1 MVHARFCQNKKILKF
16 LCCIHDTTSCRASMN
31 ATISVIVAT
40 YNRKAMVRR
49 LLDSCALLES
59 RCPLEFIIV
68 DDCSDDGTGSLIEDW
83 KKTHAA
89 VDLTCIRLTAR
100 SGPAKA
106 RNAGIARAQGTLIAF
121 TDSDC
126 TVDPHWIEHLHT
138 WLIDHPGQ
146 VGVGGRVL
154 PMDNDVYSCYNTLFH
169 VLEPS
174 AKEPRSLVGANFMVW
189 KQPVIEVGM
198 FDDWFSLP
206 GGEETALCMKL
217 WSRGYRFG
225 FQPAAIVWHEYRHSL
240 RAFIRT
246 FLTYGAGERI
256 LFENRLAEYLRS
268 GEYPEK
274 AGGVL
279 ARRHP
284 VSFRISFLIGVLVH
298 TVLQASSLRSVPLS
312 PVRRIQ
318 LFGLSII
325 HHLGYHLGRGTF
337 SGALGTE
344 VQRYLRNNP
353 GCLVTPNPGTNP
365 GPPLIEISGDT
376 VPEYLRPGRSTDAT
390 VTVKNT
396 SPSHWVSMEF
406 LIELSDGRGEPLV
419 FRSAQPL
426 PLLLAPGAESVY
438 SFRFMVPAQH
448 TSLPVIITLVSPAGR
463 PVSAPTGK
471 KILVVSPDHH
481 PDAEILDRH
490 FPQTLVV
497 GEQVSVSIRLRN
509 TGNVTWSEKN
519 QIRLGSVGDAGGTG
533 ALFGDIRIR
542 LPADVRIPPGA
553 EAGFTFRITAP
564 ERPGTYPV
572 RYRMVWENTSWFGEV
587 IEQSIQV
594 QAG

>member
-1 MVHARFCQNKKILKF
+1 
-16 LCCIHDTTSCRASMN
+16 MN
-31 ATISVIVAT
+31 APISVIVAT
-40 YNRKAMVRR
+40 YNRREMVLR

-68 DDCSDDGTGSLIEDW
+68 DDCSDDGTGSLVEDW
-83 KKTHAA
+83 KKTHPS
-89 VDLTCIRLTAR
+89 VDLTCLRLTAR
-100 SGPAKA
+100 SGPARA

-146 VGVGGRVL
+146 VGAGGRVL
-154 PMDNDVYSCYNTLFH
+154 PMDDDVYSCYNTLFH
-169 VLEPS
+169 VLEP
-174 AKEPRSLVGANFMVW
+174 AGKEPRTLVGANFMVK
-189 KQPVIEVGM
+189 KQPVVEVGM
-198 FDDWFSLP
+198 FDEWFSLP

-217 WSRGYRFG
+217 WNRGYRFG
-225 FQPAAIVWHEYRHSL
+225 FQPEAIVWHDYRHSL

-246 FLTYGAGERI
+246 FLHYGAGERI
-256 LFENRLAEYLRS
+256 LFENRLGEYLCS
-268 GEYPEK
+268 MEYPEK

-284 VSFRISFLIGVLVH
+284 VSFRISFLLGVLVH

-318 LFGLSII
+318 LFGLSAI

-353 GCLVTPNPGTNP
+353 GCLVSPGDGTNP
-365 GPPLIEISGDT
+365 GSSLLEISAET
-376 VPEYLRPGRSTDAT
+376 VPEYLHPGRSTDAT

-396 SPSHWVSMEF
+396 SHSRWVSMEF
-406 LIELSDGRGEPLV
+406 LIELSGGSAEPPL

-426 PLLLAPGAESVY
+426 PLLLAPGSESVY
-438 SFRFMVPAQH
+438 SFRFVVPEQH
-448 TSLPVIITLVSPAGR
+448 TSLPVSITLVSPAGR
-463 PVSAPTGK
+463 PVSAPSGK
-471 KILVVSPDHH
+471 KMLVVSPAHR

-490 FPQTLVV
+490 FPRTLSP
-497 GEQVSVSIRLRN
+497 GEPAAVSIRLRN

-533 ALFGDIRIR
+533 ALFGDIRIP

-564 ERPGTYPV
+564 DRPGTYEV
-572 RYRMVWENTSWFGEV
+572 RYRMVWENTSWFGKV

-594 QAG
+594 LAG